1 MLTLSLTAE
10 LEGVTGLK
18 PTDTEENPY
27 YFTFKVQCTGCRE
40 THPKWVTFN
49 RFEKLEI
56 PGSRGEANFV
66 WKCRL
71 CSKAHSASITAGPHA
86 YEAEEKKKKGR
97 TIIELDCRGLEF
109 VEFKADGEWEAQ
121 GAESSTSFT
130 GIDLSEGEWY
140 DYDEKTSEEVSIKEV
155 KWSIE
160 RA

>member
-1 MLTLSLTAE
+1 MC
-10 LEGVTGLK
+10 
-18 PTDTEENPY
+18 PN
-27 YFTFKVQCTGCRE
+27 Q
-40 THPKWVTFN
+40 
-49 RFEKLEI
+49 
-56 PGSRGEANFV
+56 
-66 WKCRL
+66 
-71 CSKAHSASITAGPHA
+71 KAHSASITAGPHA

-109 VEFKADGEWEAQ
+109 VEFKADVRPPALAFCSQCEYSSPIPVADWLLLFFFQGEWEAQ